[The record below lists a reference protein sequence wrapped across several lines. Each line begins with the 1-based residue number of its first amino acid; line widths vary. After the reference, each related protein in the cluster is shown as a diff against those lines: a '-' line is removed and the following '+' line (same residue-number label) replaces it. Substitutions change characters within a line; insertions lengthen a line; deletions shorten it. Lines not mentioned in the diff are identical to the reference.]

1 MDSTLVCYRNSV
13 NEKKN
18 VFRIRGKLIKV
29 TFIES
34 NDNYLPFTY
43 SLWIRLYDTRASFEV
58 AWG

>member
-1 MDSTLVCYRNSV
+1 MDSTLVCYRDSV

-18 VFRIRGKLIKV
+18 VLRIRGKLINV

-43 SLWIRLYDTRASFEV
+43 SLWIRLYDTRPSFEV
-58 AWG
+58 AWE

>member
-1 MDSTLVCYRNSV
+1 MDSTLVCYRDSV

-18 VFRIRGKLIKV
+18 VLRIRGKLINV

-43 SLWIRLYDTRASFEV
+43 SLWIRLYDTRPSFEF
-58 AWG
+58 AWE